1 MPCASCNG
9 LMSSISSIVMSTNQK
24 RLKILMIAPTSFF
37 SDYGG
42 HIRIYEE
49 TLALQALGHQ
59 VIIVTY
65 YKGRDLEGIDIRR
78 TAPLPYHTDYEVGS
92 SRHKLA
98 FDVYLAWRALR
109 VAWREK
115 PDVIHGHMHEGALIG
130 KVLAKLMGVPL
141 VFDFQGSLTGEMVD
155 HGFLAPGSWV
165 FRFVRRLER
174 WICQH
179 AGAILTSSLRARELL
194 EKEFAVPPAQ
204 LVPLPDCVDT
214 ERFRP
219 DQFTCQQR
227 QSLRAH
233 LGIPADR
240 PLVVYL
246 GFLAPYQGTD
256 HLIRMAAALKAAGA
270 EIYFLIMG
278 FPNVERYKRLA
289 RQLDVADRVIFTGK
303 LPYQMAPRYLH
314 LGDVA
319 VSAKTSSTEG
329 SGKVLNYMAMALP
342 VVAYDNPVHVEYLAE
357 SGVYVPL
364 GDEAAFAEAI
374 RALTSDPAHR
384 QRLGGQLRA
393 RAIDEYSWQAAAGR
407 IVRTYERLRERQP
420 AAGQDDRRL

>member
-1 MPCASCNG
+1 MN
-9 LMSSISSIVMSTNQK
+9 SSQK
-24 RLKILMIAPTSFF
+24 PLKILMIAPTSFF

-65 YKGRDLEGIDIRR
+65 YKGRELDGIDIRR

-98 FDVYLAWRALR
+98 FDIYLAWRALQ

-130 KVLAKLMGVPL
+130 KVLAKLLGVPL

-155 HGFLAPGSWV
+155 HGFLARDGV
-165 FRFVRRLER
+165 MFRFVRRLER
-174 WICQH
+174 WISQH

-194 EKEFAVPPAQ
+194 EREFAVPPAQ

-219 DQFTCQQR
+219 DQYTVSQR
-227 QSLRAH
+227 DELRGQ
-233 LGIPADR
+233 LGIPAEQ

-256 HLIRMAAALKAAGA
+256 HLIRMAAALKAAGE

-278 FPNVERYKRLA
+278 FPNVAHYKKLA
-289 RQLDVADRVIFTGK
+289 AQLEVADRIIFTGK
-303 LPYQMAPRYLH
+303 VPYQMAPRYLH
-314 LGDVA
+314 LGDIA

-364 GDEAAFAEAI
+364 GAEAAFAEAI
-374 RALTSDPAHR
+374 RALSADGAR
-384 QRLGGQLRA
+384 RRALGAQLRA
-393 RAIDEYSWQAAAGR
+393 RAMEEYSWQTAARR
-407 IVRTYERLRERQP
+407 IVRTYERLRGGGP
-420 AAGQDDRRL
+420 TASCDGLVS